1 MSCSLLGIADRGIGL
16 WCCGM
21 GCRLTS
27 WIALRSALGIS
38 MIAIYL
44 PTTRVMCFGSED
56 RDTRR
61 GGQSVVVAMGGNDF
75 SESATGCQV
84 PSCAALFERVS
95 TFLFRRRDGATKLRA
110 LEILGG
116 GRADGAGLLRHLAY
130 IGGRVGRW
138 LDPAWLVTPFP
149 LASGLWL
156 LPSNNP
162 LIASARQGI
171 LIA

>member
-1 MSCSLLGIADRGIGL
+1 
-16 WCCGM
+16 
-21 GCRLTS
+21 
-27 WIALRSALGIS
+27 

-95 TFLFRRRDGATKLRA
+95 TFLFGGTA
-110 LEILGG
+110 LQNSVFWENLGG
-116 GRADGAGLLRHLAY
+116 GVSPDCSGTLAPC
-130 IGGRVGRW
+130 
-138 LDPAWLVTPFP
+138 LH
-149 LASGLWL
+149 
-156 LPSNNP
+156 
-162 LIASARQGI
+162 
-171 LIA
+171 